1 MQFLPKNLIG
11 DDFRF
16 EVLSLSLELRSFL
29 SLFISM
35 VQNFFSS
42 E

>member
-1 MQFLPKNLIG
+1 MRFLLKDLIG
-11 DDFRF
+11 GDLTFGM
-16 EVLSLSLELRSFL
+16 LSLSLELRFFL

-35 VQNFFSS
+35 VQNFSSS

>member
-1 MQFLPKNLIG
+1 MQFLPKDLIG
-11 DDFRF
+11 GDLTS

-29 SLFISM
+29 SLFIST